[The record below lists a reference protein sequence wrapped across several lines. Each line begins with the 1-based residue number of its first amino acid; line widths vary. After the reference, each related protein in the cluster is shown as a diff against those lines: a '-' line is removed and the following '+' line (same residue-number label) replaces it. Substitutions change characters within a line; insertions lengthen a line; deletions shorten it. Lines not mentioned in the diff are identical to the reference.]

1 MDISIMMIMDV
12 IGTIAFAI
20 SGAMTA
26 VKKEMDIFGVN
37 ILAVTTAVGGGA
49 IRDLLLGNTPPVM
62 FRNPMYVLIA
72 VLTANIVFL
81 SLYFH
86 KLHVGKTI
94 QHAYE
99 VALFWFD
106 TLGLASFTVNG
117 VMIGVRS
124 STDTTLFLEV
134 FLGVITGVGGG
145 ILRDVLAQEMPAIF
159 VKHVYAV
166 ASLVGALFVGV
177 FVGRLPNNLVL
188 AGGFVIVVLIRYM
201 AAINNWNLPRVASG
215 EK

>member
-1 MDISIMMIMDV
+1 MDVSFMILMDV

-26 VKKEMDIFGVN
+26 ARKGMDIFGVN

-49 IRDLLLGNTPPVM
+49 IRDILLGNTPPIM

-72 VLTANIVFL
+72 VITANIVFGT
-81 SLYFH
+81 LYFH
-86 KLHVGKTI
+86 KIHVGKTV

-99 VALFWFD
+99 MALFWFD

-117 VMIGVRS
+117 AIIGIKAPVN
-124 STDTTLFLEV
+124 TTLFLEV

-145 ILRDVLAQEMPAIF
+145 LLRDVMAQEMPAIF

-166 ASLVGALFVGV
+166 ASLSGALFVGI
-177 FVGRLPNNLVL
+177 FWEILPKNIVMM
-188 AGGFVIVVLIRYM
+188 GGFIIVVCLRFFAKKY
-201 AAINNWNLPRVASG
+201 NWNLPRIVSG
-215 EK
+215 VK